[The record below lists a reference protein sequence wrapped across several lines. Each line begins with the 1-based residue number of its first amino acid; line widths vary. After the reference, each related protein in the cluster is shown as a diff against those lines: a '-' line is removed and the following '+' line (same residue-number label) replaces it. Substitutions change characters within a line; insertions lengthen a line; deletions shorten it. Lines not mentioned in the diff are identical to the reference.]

1 MEVNSKGLRKSWP
14 YRKRP
19 AGRCASWTSPVNY

>member
-1 MEVNSKGLRKSWP
+1 MDVNSKGLRKPWP

-19 AGRCASWTSPVNY
+19 AGRCASWTSPGSF